1 MAYAEDLSPFFDPEM
16 DGDTATLD
24 GASVNGI
31 YQNGFA
37 EAFGMAGHDARF
49 TLPEAATGTTNQ
61 ASVLVVRGLT
71 YRVRSVQPDGTGV
84 CTLLLERQP

>member
-16 DGDTATLD
+16 DGDTALLD

-31 YQNGFA
+31 FQNGYA
-37 EAFGMAGHDARF
+37 EAFGMAAHDSRF
-49 TLPEAATGTTNQ
+49 TCPAAATDTTTQ
-61 ASVLVVRGLT
+61 ASVLVVRGIT
-71 YRVRSVQPDGTGV
+71 YRVRSIQPDGTGV